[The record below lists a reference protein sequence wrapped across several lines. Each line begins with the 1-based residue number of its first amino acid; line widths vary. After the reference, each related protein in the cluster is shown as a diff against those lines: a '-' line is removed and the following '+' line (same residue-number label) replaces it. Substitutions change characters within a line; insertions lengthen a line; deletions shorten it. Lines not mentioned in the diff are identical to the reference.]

1 MADNI
6 VGDIIKVST
15 AARPEVSGAVAD
27 DGGSLTDE
35 TSEANDSTADD
46 MTLLPASPATG
57 DAYYFGG
64 YNEFSS
70 LDLTIST
77 AGAGTWSLVWE
88 YYDGASWTAL
98 TNVTDGTA
106 DFTNSGTNTVS
117 WDVPSDWE
125 ATSVS
130 SIETYWVRARVDTFT
145 DITTQPLGQEAEV
158 QAVRTLVAVTRGE
171 ITLNSNVNVAET
183 VLHEKK
189 QMEKAPTNE
198 SWEVSFERLLQS
210 TLGGLE
216 TLGLTDPTATPQ
228 VIKGYTETPPQYPDA
243 LEIDVEDEAGNTV
256 QTLLVTDIRLVLED
270 VTITDDDFSAMTLGV
285 HALERPRKIA

>member
-15 AARPEVSGAVAD
+15 AARPELSGAVAD
-27 DGGSLTDE
+27 DGGSQTDE

-64 YNEFSS
+64 YNQFES
-70 LDLTIST
+70 LDLNIST
-77 AGAGTWSLVWE
+77 AGAGTWDIVWE

-98 TNVTDGTA
+98 SNVTDGTN
-106 DFTNSGTNTVS
+106 DFRNSGTNTVS

-125 ATSVS
+125 HTSVS
-130 SIETYWVRARVDTFT
+130 GIDTYWVRGRLDTFSS
-145 DITTQPLGQEAEV
+145 ISTQPLGQEASV
-158 QAVRTLVAVTRGE
+158 SAVRTLVAVTRGE

-198 SWEVSFERLLQS
+198 SWELGFERLLQS

-216 TLGLTDPTATPQ
+216 TLGLTDPTDTPQ
-228 VIKGYTETPPQYPDA
+228 VIQGYTETAPEYPDA
-243 LEIDVEDEAGNTV
+243 LEVAVEDEEGNSI
-256 QTLLVTDIRLVLED
+256 QTLLAVDIRLVLED
-270 VTITDDDFSAMTLGV
+270 ITITDDDFSAMTLAV
-285 HALERPRKIA
+285 HSLQRPRKIA